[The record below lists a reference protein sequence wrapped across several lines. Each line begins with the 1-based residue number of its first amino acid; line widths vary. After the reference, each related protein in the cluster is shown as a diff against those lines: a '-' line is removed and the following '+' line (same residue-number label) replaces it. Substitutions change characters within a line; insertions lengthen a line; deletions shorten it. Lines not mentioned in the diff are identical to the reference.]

1 MASDVYP
8 SEQTRSPRFGS
19 KQQLISLD
27 STLFILLVSDYV
39 IKSIIYVH
47 LQYSSQPGASQT
59 LTSLSVFLVS
69 NQSFDNEHFSK
80 RGFHPGTLYKTII
93 FFLTNL
99 IKTLISKNI
108 NFIKPVEVNWIENPR
123 KKLEG
128 ILDYGA
134 ILTVS
139 GLSWME
145 AYINRNKLTWED
157 LDLGKSKERFR

>member
-93 FFLTNL
+93 FFLYLGHPCPLSFIQDFCGFVRSDSDKIRCADINL
-99 IKTLISKNI
+99 SFDI
-108 NFIKPVEVNWIENPR
+108 FFCR
-123 KKLEG
+123 G
-128 ILDYGA
+128 RGHH
-134 ILTVS
+134 
-139 GLSWME
+139 
-145 AYINRNKLTWED
+145 
-157 LDLGKSKERFR
+157 